1 MFTVE
6 LPKGYL
12 ARHERIAL
20 ERGSDGFL
28 LPVMIAED
36 ETGTKLMYRTEGF
49 ITLGEYSFHGD
60 LYRMFRT
67 LKGYVGKIY
76 EAQDMLLRPGRIF
89 RTGDRVFVSA
99 EDCGV
104 RAVYGA
110 EDVAASAYGAYTEA
124 LMPVLAELS
133 AKAGVTGAK
142 AAMTQ
147 LAKKIR
153 SANPDYE
160 TAVKLIESVERMW
173 NYMQPVGP

>member
-6 LPKGYL
+6 LSKGYL

-28 LPVMIAED
+28 LPVTIAED
-36 ETGTKLMYRTEGF
+36 ESGMRLMYRTEGF
-49 ITLGEYSFHGD
+49 IAFSEYGFHGD
-60 LYRMFRT
+60 LYRMFRA

-76 EAQDMLLRPGRIF
+76 EAQDILLRPGRIF

-104 RAVYGA
+104 RVVYGA
-110 EDVAASAYGAYTEA
+110 KDAEPGVYGAYTEA

-153 SANPDYE
+153 SVNPDYE
-160 TAVKLIESVERMW
+160 TAIKLIESVERRW